1 MAPLTEMRRADPTLT
16 RALLGWLLILLAVS
30 AYTTYRNA
38 SHLAETE
45 RDLVLEEI
53 TDDLEE
59 LVSTSYKTDRKI
71 DPDSLSF
78 SVLIRDAR
86 DQRYFAIYAASGTLL
101 AGARRLVRVPV
112 GSSGDERAAFATNS
126 LNGKM
131 LRRAVLNGER
141 DELPGF
147 ELQVAA

>member
-1 MAPLTEMRRADPTLT
+1 MAPLTEMRRTDPTLT
-16 RALLGWLLILLAVS
+16 RALLGWLLIPLVVLLAVS

-59 LVSTSYKTDRKI
+59 LVSTSYNADRKI

-86 DQRYFAIYAASGTLL
+86 DQRGGAGGGASG
-101 AGARRLVRVPV
+101 AG
-112 GSSGDERAAFATNS
+112 RA
-126 LNGKM
+126 
-131 LRRAVLNGER
+131 
-141 DELPGF
+141 
-147 ELQVAA
+147 